1 MEIVLTGRG
10 GTERL
15 RVDDTDSALPGRG
28 EVRVRV
34 IASGVSFAEVQMLA
48 HRYPMQPKYPFVP
61 GYDLVGEV
69 TSRGEGVTDVAV
81 GDRVAALVVTGA
93 WRTHVVVRADR
104 VVPVPAGLD
113 AGVAAAA
120 TMNGVTAWQMVHEAA
135 RVRAGQTVLVH
146 GASGGVG
153 TLLVQLA
160 VAAGARVLGTAS
172 QPKHEAVRALGAEP
186 IDYRQDV
193 AAAVRELAPGGVD
206 AVFDHLGGESLRQSY
221 DLLAD
226 GGVLVS
232 YGSATTLRENNHW
245 AVPYLRTIG
254 RFAGWWLG
262 RVTGRAR
269 GRRATFYYVK
279 PGRSFNKALT
289 EVYALVAA
297 GTLTPPI
304 DARLPLPRAAEA
316 LQRLIDGTVT
326 GKIVLEAVSQ
336 QP

>member
-10 GTERL
+10 GTEML
-15 RVDDTDSALPGRG
+15 RVENTDSPAPGKG
-28 EVRVRV
+28 QVRVKV
-34 IASGVSFAEVQMLA
+34 LASGVSFAEVQMLG

-69 TSRGEGVTDVAV
+69 TEVGPGVTGPRV

-120 TMNGVTAWQMVHEAA
+120 TMNGVTAWQMVHERA

-160 VAAGARVLGTAS
+160 VRAGARVLGTAS
-172 QPKHEAVRALGAEP
+172 AAKHDAVRALGAEP
-186 IDYRQDV
+186 VDYRQDV
-193 AAAVRELAPGGVD
+193 AKAVRQLAPDGVD
-206 AVFDHLGGESLRQSY
+206 AVFDHLGGDSLAQSY
-221 DLLAD
+221 GLLAD
-226 GGVLVS
+226 GGILIN
-232 YGSATTLRENNHW
+232 YGSASTLREDNHW
-245 AVPYLRTIG
+245 AVPYVRTIG
-254 RFAGWWLG
+254 HFARFWLAKL
-262 RVTGRAR
+262 TGRGR

-279 PGRSFNKALT
+279 AGASFNRALP
-289 EVYALVAA
+289 EVFALVSA
-297 GTLTPPI
+297 GKLDPPI
-304 DARLPLPRAAEA
+304 ETRLPLADAPEA
-316 LQRLIDGTVT
+316 LALLMAGKAT
-326 GKIVLEAVSQ
+326 GKIVLEASEQ
-336 QP
+336 A

>member
-1 MEIVLTGRG
+1 MEIVLTGQG
-10 GTERL
+10 GPEKL
-15 RVDDTDSALPGRG
+15 RVADTDSPAPGKG
-28 EVRVRV
+28 QVRVRV
-34 IASGVSFAEVQMLA
+34 IASGVSFAEVQMLG

-69 TSRGEGVTDVAV
+69 TAVGAGVTGVAV

-93 WRTHVVVRADR
+93 WRTHVVVRADQ
-104 VVPVPAGLD
+104 VVPVPADLD
-113 AGVAAAA
+113 AGLAAAA
-120 TMNGVTAWQMVHEAA
+120 TMNGVTAWQMVHEVA

-172 QPKHEAVRALGAEP
+172 VPKHDAVRALGAEP
-186 IDYRQDV
+186 VDYRQDV
-193 AAAVRELAPGGVD
+193 AAAVRALAPGGVD
-206 AVFDHLGGESLRQSY
+206 AVFDHLGGDSLRESY

-226 GGVLVS
+226 GGVLVN
-232 YGSATTLRENNHW
+232 YGSASTLKENNHW
-245 AVPYLRTIG
+245 AVPYVRTVG

-262 RVTGRAR
+262 RLAGRGR

-279 PGRSFNKALT
+279 AGRSFNQALP
-289 EVYALVAA
+289 EVFALVAA

-304 DARLPLPRAAEA
+304 ETRLPLAEA
-316 LQRLIDGTVT
+316 ADGLRLLMAGKAT
-326 GKIVLEAVSQ
+326 GKIVLEA
-336 QP
+336 

>member
-1 MEIVLTGRG
+1 MEIVLTGLG
-10 GTERL
+10 GPEKL
-15 RVDDTDSALPGRG
+15 LVQDTDSAAPGKG

-34 IASGVSFAEVQMLA
+34 LASGVSFAEVQMLG

-69 TSRGEGVTDVAV
+69 TSIGPGVSGVAV

-104 VVPVPAGLD
+104 VVPVPAELD

-120 TMNGVTAWQMVHEAA
+120 TMNGVTAWQMVHEVA

-172 QPKHEAVRALGAEP
+172 AAKHDAVRALGASP

-193 AAAVRELAPGGVD
+193 PAAVRALAPGGVD
-206 AVFDHLGGESLRQSY
+206 VVFDHLGGDSLRQSY

-226 GGVLVS
+226 GGVLVN
-232 YGSATTLRENNHW
+232 YGSASTLRENNHW
-245 AVPYLRTIG
+245 AVPYLRTIR

-262 RVTGRAR
+262 RALGRGR
-269 GRRATFYYVK
+269 GRRARFYYVQAG
-279 PGRSFNKALT
+279 PSFNRALA

-297 GTLTPPI
+297 GELTPPI
-304 DARLPLPRAAEA
+304 ETRLPLAEAAEGV
-316 LQRLIDGTVT
+316 RLLMAGKAT
-326 GKIVLEAVSQ
+326 GKIVLEASHE
-336 QP
+336 

>member
-1 MEIVLTGRG
+1 MEIVLTGQG
-10 GTERL
+10 GPEKL
-15 RVDDTDSALPGRG
+15 RIDDTDSPAPGKG
-28 EVRVRV
+28 QVRVRV

-48 HRYPMQPKYPFVP
+48 KRYPMQPKYPFVP

-69 TSRGEGVTDVAV
+69 TSVGPDVTGVSV

-113 AGVAAAA
+113 AGVAVAA

-135 RVRAGQTVLVH
+135 RVRPGQTVLVH

-172 QPKHEAVRALGAEP
+172 AAKHDAVRALGAEP
-186 IDYRQDV
+186 IDYREDV
-193 AAAVRELAPGGVD
+193 PAAVRALAPNGVD
-206 AVFDHLGGESLRQSY
+206 AVFDHLGGDSLRQSY

-226 GGVLVS
+226 GGVLVN

-262 RVTGRAR
+262 RLAGRGR
-269 GRRATFYYVK
+269 GRRTRFYYVK
-279 PGRSFNKALT
+279 AGPSFNRALP

-297 GTLTPPI
+297 GTLTTPI
-304 DARLPLPRAAEA
+304 EARLPLTDAADA
-316 LQRLIDGTVT
+316 LRLLLAGKVT
-326 GKIVLEAVSQ
+326 GKIVLEA
-336 QP
+336 

>member
-1 MEIVLTGRG
+1 MEIVLTGQG
-10 GTERL
+10 GPEKL
-15 RVDDTDSALPGRG
+15 RIDDTDSPAPGKG
-28 EVRVRV
+28 QVRVRV
-34 IASGVSFAEVQMLA
+34 IASGVSFAEVQMLGR
-48 HRYPMQPKYPFVP
+48 RYPMQPSYPFVP

-69 TSRGEGVTDVAV
+69 TAVGAGVTGVAV

-93 WRTHVVVRADR
+93 WRTHVVVRADH
-104 VVPVPAGLD
+104 VVPVPADLD
-113 AGVAAAA
+113 AGLAAAA
-120 TMNGVTAWQMVHEAA
+120 TMNGVTAWQMVHEVA

-172 QPKHEAVRALGAEP
+172 APKHDAVRALGAEP
-186 IDYRQDV
+186 VDYRQDV
-193 AAAVRELAPGGVD
+193 AAAVRALAPGGVD
-206 AVFDHLGGESLRQSY
+206 AVFDHLGGDSLRESY

-226 GGVLVS
+226 GGVLVN
-232 YGSATTLRENNHW
+232 YGSASTLKDNNHW
-245 AVPYLRTIG
+245 AVPYVRTVG

-262 RVTGRAR
+262 RLAGRGR

-279 PGRSFNKALT
+279 AGRSFNRALP

-304 DARLPLPRAAEA
+304 ETRLPLAEAAEG
-316 LQRLIDGTVT
+316 LRLLMAGKAT
-326 GKIVLEAVSQ
+326 GKIVLEA
-336 QP
+336 